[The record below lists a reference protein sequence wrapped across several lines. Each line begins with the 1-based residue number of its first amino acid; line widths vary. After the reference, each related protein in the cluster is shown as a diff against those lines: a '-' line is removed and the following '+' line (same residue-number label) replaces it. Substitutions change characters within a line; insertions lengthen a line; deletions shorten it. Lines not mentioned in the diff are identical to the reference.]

1 MKEFM
6 SYLRPYRRDG
16 ILAAFCIVTETIFE
30 LVIPLV
36 MASIVDVGVAN
47 GDRRYIL
54 AKGAQMI
61 LFALIALI
69 LGQGSAIFSARFG
82 HGLGAELRRAEF
94 ARLQEFSF
102 ANTDHF
108 TTSSLVTRL
117 TGDVTAIQNSVATGL
132 RPGLRSPI
140 MMLTAMTASFLI
152 NPRLA
157 MVFLVA
163 APILGIMLFFIISH
177 VRPLYSRMQGAMDQV
192 NRIIQENLTAIRVV
206 KSYVRGDYETAK
218 FEQVNTE
225 LRTASEQAFR
235 LAALNMPAM
244 QFVMYGTILSIL
256 WFGGNIL
263 TIGGIGVGELTGFLS
278 YVLQVLN
285 SLMMFSNVFLMVT
298 RSMASWHRI
307 MEVMHEEIDIREDR
321 AKDIRVERGEIEFN
335 HVSFKYN
342 KESSEDVLS
351 DISLHI
357 KAGQTVGIIGQTGAA
372 KSTLVQLYEA
382 TKGTGLVDSHPVWE
396 YPLRELRDSISVV
409 LQKNTL
415 FSGTV
420 KDNLRWGKETAT
432 DEEIDAACRIAC
444 ADEFI
449 GRLAKGYETELGQ
462 GGVNVSGGQKQRLC
476 IARAILKAPKVLIL
490 DDSTS
495 AVDTATEAKI
505 REGLAKS
512 LPDTTKIIIAQ
523 RISSVLHADQI
534 FILEDG
540 RLAGCGTHEELLK
553 HNSIYQEIYYSQQEG
568 ANL

>member
-54 AKGAQMI
+54 AKGAHP
-61 LFALIALI
+61 FCSDRPDP
-69 LGQGSAIFSARFG
+69 GPGFG

-285 SLMMFSNVFLMVT
+285 SLMMFSNVFLMIT
-298 RSMASWHRI
+298 RAMASWHRI
-307 MEVMHEEIDIREDR
+307 MEVMHEDIDI
-321 AKDIRVERGEIEFN
+321 
-335 HVSFKYN
+335 
-342 KESSEDVLS
+342 KEE
-351 DISLHI
+351 
-357 KAGQTVGIIGQTGAA
+357 QT
-372 KSTLVQLYEA
+372 
-382 TKGTGLVDSHPVWE
+382 
-396 YPLRELRDSISVV
+396 
-409 LQKNTL
+409 
-415 FSGTV
+415 SG
-420 KDNLRWGKETAT
+420 
-432 DEEIDAACRIAC
+432 
-444 ADEFI
+444 
-449 GRLAKGYETELGQ
+449 
-462 GGVNVSGGQKQRLC
+462 
-476 IARAILKAPKVLIL
+476 
-490 DDSTS
+490 
-495 AVDTATEAKI
+495 
-505 REGLAKS
+505 
-512 LPDTTKIIIAQ
+512 
-523 RISSVLHADQI
+523 
-534 FILEDG
+534 
-540 RLAGCGTHEELLK
+540 
-553 HNSIYQEIYYSQQEG
+553 
-568 ANL
+568 